1 MIKKVYIS
9 QTNCITPLGLDVLSN
24 VEAIDKGVTAI
35 QLHQNKAFLPTD
47 FHAAFINETIVN
59 QAFLK
64 LSDSDCY
71 TKLEKML
78 LLALAPIIKS
88 STIEL
93 NSKIGF
99 ILSTTKGNITALQN
113 PTSKSIEQAQLHT
126 LAKSIASFFGFVTEP
141 IVVSNAC
148 VSGILAV
155 SVAKRMIQSTLF
167 DAVFIV
173 AGDEV
178 SPFVLSGF
186 NSFQAMSNAPCKPYS
201 KNRSGVNLGE
211 AAAAVLITN
220 NPENAFVEII
230 GDGSINDAN
239 HISGPS
245 RTGEGLV
252 KSIESALS
260 EAKVSPEQIDFIS
273 AHGTATPFND
283 EMEAIALNRL
293 ALQNVPINSLKGY
306 FGHTLGASGLLE
318 TVIGIHAIQHNILM
332 ASLGFDEIGV
342 SQNINVIAENTH
354 KECTYFLKTA
364 SGFGGC
370 NTAVLF
376 KKHFK
381 YCEKFF

>member
-126 LAKSIASFFGFVTEP
+126 LAKTIASFFGFVTEP

-155 SVAKRMIQSTLF
+155 SVAKRMIQSTQF

-376 KKHFK
+376 KKTL
-381 YCEKFF
+381 